1 MIRIQQEDFLVQEEM
16 ARLCRGMHRV
26 GGLVC
31 FVGTV
36 RDLALDHHS
45 DVSVVALNLEHY
57 PGMTEGQLEKIEAQA
72 MARFDLEGL
81 LVVHRVGRLALD
93 ENIVLVIAAAAHRAA
108 AFDGCRY
115 MIDYLKILAPFW
127 KKEILASGEERWV
140 HSCPG
145 CVAAATQW
153 EDLTLG
159 QQHLPGH
166 SCSHGAG
173 QGTERLHSEAMPDEG
188 KGRGGDWTGL
198 SVGILT
204 LSDSRNLASD
214 QSGDGLEKVVKALG
228 AVKIV
233 RRVLRDDR
241 EDIASLLRDWS
252 DVAQMDVI
260 LTTGGTG
267 PGPRDVT
274 PEATRMVAQRE
285 LPGFSETMRR
295 EGLNQVRS
303 ALLTRGITAFRGN
316 TLIVNLPGSTRGAL
330 HSLGVVADLVPH
342 ALAMAKGGGH
352 G

>member
-1 MIRIQQEDFLVQEEM
+1 MIRIQQEDFFIQEEM
-16 ARLCRGMHRV
+16 AQLRRGIHRV
-26 GGLVC
+26 GGLVS

-36 RDLALDHHS
+36 RDLAQDHHA
-45 DVSVVALNLEHY
+45 DDAVVALNLEHY
-57 PGMTEGQLEKIEAQA
+57 PGMTEGQLEKIETQA
-72 MARFDLEGL
+72 LARFNLEKL

-115 MIDYLKILAPFW
+115 VIDYLKILAPFW
-127 KKEILASGEERWV
+127 KKEILASGEERWI
-140 HSCPG
+140 HTCPG

-153 EDLTLG
+153 KDLSMG
-159 QQHLPGH
+159 QPH
-166 SCSHGAG
+166 SHGHPCSQDKVSGMKPPSVGKIPDNHKDKGDDWAG
-173 QGTERLHSEAMPDEG
+173 LT
-188 KGRGGDWTGL
+188 
-198 SVGILT
+198 VGILT
-204 LSDSRNLASD
+204 LSDSRDLASD
-214 QSGDGLEKVVKALG
+214 RSGDGLEAAVNTLG
-228 AVKIV
+228 ALKIV

-241 EDIASLLRDWS
+241 EDIAALLRDWS
-252 DVAQMDVI
+252 DVARMDVI

-274 PEATRMVAQRE
+274 PEATRMVTQRE
-285 LPGFSETMRR
+285 LPGFSEIMRR

-303 ALLTRGITAFRGN
+303 AVLTRGITAFRGH
-316 TLIVNLPGSTRGAL
+316 TLIINLPGSTRGAL